1 MKKITFLFIVF
12 SLSHLSTSAQIK
24 VTRLLCENRVNPTGL
39 DNAKPRLSWI
49 MEAAQRNSMQSA
61 YEVRVATDAAALQK
75 GNSTWNSGKIS
86 SDQSVYVSY
95 AGTPLQSGQK
105 YYWQVRVWDNAG
117 KASAWSPT
125 AHWQMG
131 LLQPSDWKAKWI
143 GVGYEEDSVLRPS
156 PLLRKQFAAGKK
168 IKSAVAFITAHG
180 LYEALLTA
188 KESATCT

>member
-1 MKKITFLFIVF
+1 MKRFLFVVAI
-12 SLSHLSTSAQIK
+12 SLSHVTTWAQVK
-24 VTRLLCENRVNPTGL
+24 VTGLLCENRVNPIGL
-39 DNAKPRLSWI
+39 GHAKPRLSWI
-49 MEAAQRNSMQSA
+49 IESTQRNVMQSA
-61 YEVRVATDAAALQK
+61 YEVRVAADAAALQK

-86 SDQSVYVSY
+86 SDQSVYISY

-180 LYEALLTA
+180 LYEALLMA